1 MPLWIPI
8 TSWGKVVTTK
18 QKEKPKTNGRKPKAN
33 TCKTQQKKHVPS
45 VLHKH
50 VPRKPMSKENPN
62 PFLSKEQQVF
72 WKPKSFQ
79 GKPDIKTL
87 NLAPASSNVINSP
100 CKIVFKDRKNTAAKE
115 KLHPTT
121 EKFTSL
127 KEQIA
132 PPPEQWKTGVVWNG
146 SQRWEGFFG
155 KRYVLAHFFCSRFLG

>member
-18 QKEKPKTNGRKPKAN
+18 QKEKPKTHGRKPKAN
-33 TCKTQQKKHVPS
+33 TCKTQTKTKKILPGETR
-45 VLHKH
+45 HK
-50 VPRKPMSKENPN
+50 NPC
-62 PFLSKEQQVF
+62 Q
-72 WKPKSFQ
+72 
-79 GKPDIKTL
+79 TT
-87 NLAPASSNVINSP
+87 NLAPASSNSP

-146 SQRWEGFFG
+146 SQRWEGFLG
-155 KRYVLAHFFCSRFLG
+155 KRYVLAHFFLFQIFGIGFF